1 MSIGSQIVTRRKQ
14 IGITQQM
21 LAEELDV
28 SFQAVSSWERD
39 EYLPETDK
47 LKPLA
52 EALHTTVSFLM
63 EEVSAPVK
71 QWELHDAMFSVNNML
86 RRVRMYSQA
95 KKMTETQKAIRI
107 MLKYH
112 EGTVRKS
119 NNGEEV
125 PYVIHP
131 LMMACHAFALGID
144 NDNLIATVLLHDVV
158 EDCDVSAD
166 ELDVNEEIRAAVKLL
181 SKEEINGQSEEEA
194 NKIYYRNIKTNKIAS
209 IVKLL
214 DRCNNVSTMATG
226 FKPSKMVEYIEE
238 TEKYVI
244 PLLDEVKHEY
254 DDYYDAA
261 FLLKYQ
267 LLSVMETLKRTI

>member
-1 MSIGSQIVTRRKQ
+1 MSIGSQIATRRKQ
-14 IGITQQM
+14 IGMTQQM
-21 LAEELDV
+21 LADKLDV
-28 SFQAVSSWERD
+28 SFQAVSAWERD
-39 EYLPETDK
+39 EYLPETEK
-47 LKPLA
+47 LKLLA
-52 EALHTTVSFLM
+52 ESLNTTVSFLM
-63 EEVSAPVK
+63 EEVTAPVK
-71 QWELHDAMFSVNNML
+71 QWELHDAMFSVENML

-112 EGTVRKS
+112 EGAVRKS
-119 NNGEEV
+119 NSGEEI

-144 NDNLIATVLLHDVV
+144 TDELIATILLHDVV
-158 EDCDVSAD
+158 EDCDVTAD
-166 ELDVNEEIRAAVKLL
+166 ELDVNEKIKAAVLLL
-181 SKEEINGQSEEEA
+181 SKKKVDGQSKEEA
-194 NKIYYRNIKTNKIAS
+194 NAAYYAGIRSNKTAS
-209 IVKLL
+209 IVKLI

-238 TEKYVI
+238 TEEYVL
-244 PLLDEVKHEY
+244 PLLDDVKHEY